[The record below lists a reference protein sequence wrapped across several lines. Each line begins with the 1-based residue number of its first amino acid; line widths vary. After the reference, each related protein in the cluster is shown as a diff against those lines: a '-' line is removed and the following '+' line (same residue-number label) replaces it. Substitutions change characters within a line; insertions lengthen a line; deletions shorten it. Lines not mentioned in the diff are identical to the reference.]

1 MTETAHGVSSIATAQ
16 SQEREPM
23 FSVVIPTFNR
33 AGLLEQALNSVFAQR
48 FTSYELIVVD
58 DGSTDSTVHF
68 LRSLELKLTF
78 LTQPNRGP
86 ASARNLGASRARGA
100 YLAFLDSD
108 DVWFPWTLEV
118 YARILRE
125 TANPSFLAGRPH
137 PFGAE
142 VPPDV
147 PETNN
152 LRWNSFTDYLASGDE
167 WRWFGASSFVLARS
181 RFLAIGGFTPQF
193 RAAEDPD
200 LCLRLGIAP
209 GFVQV
214 IAPATFG
221 YREHTGHISSG
232 ARFAVEGALNLVNA
246 ELGGAYPGGKDRR
259 WERWRILT
267 RHVRPAAIA
276 GIRNGMIR
284 CGFTLYLNTF
294 IWQLSIG
301 AWRFVF
307 GFPPLSVFYAIAR
320 RVSPKA

>member
-1 MTETAHGVSSIATAQ
+1 MTEIVSDVSCVAAAS

-33 AGLLEQALNSVFAQR
+33 ARLLEQTLNSVFAQR

-58 DGSTDSTVHF
+58 DGSTDSTVQL
-68 LRSLELKLTF
+68 LRSLEPRLTF

-86 ASARNLGASRARGA
+86 ASARNLGASQARGI

-108 DVWFPWTLEV
+108 DVWFSWTLEV

-125 TANPSFLAGRPH
+125 TANPSFLAGRPYR
-137 PFGAE
+137 FRTGVA
-142 VPPDV
+142 PDV
-147 PETNN
+147 AETHN
-152 LRWNSFTDYLASGDE
+152 LRWKSFTDYLASGDE
-167 WRWFGASSFVLARS
+167 WRWYGASSFVLARS
-181 RFLAIGGFTPQF
+181 QFRDIGGFSPQF

-214 IAPATFG
+214 TAPATFG
-221 YREHTGHISSG
+221 YREHAEHVSSG
-232 ARFAVEGALNLVNA
+232 ARYAVEGALNLVNA
-246 ELGGAYPGGKDRR
+246 ELIGAYPGGKERR
-259 WERWRILT
+259 RERWRILT

-276 GIRNGMIR
+276 AIRGGLIK
-284 CGFTLYLNTF
+284 CALTLYGNTF
-294 IWQLSIG
+294 VWQLAVG

-307 GFPPLSVFYAIAR
+307 GFPLLSVFYAIAR
-320 RVSPKA
+320 PVSPKA